1 MSAKRSIVFFDID
14 GTIFEMGKGT
24 PDSTRAAIRE
34 LKRRGHIPV
43 VCTGRPKSTLFP
55 EILDLGFSGII
66 GGAGTYVEY
75 EGQVLRSI
83 LLDRELQCRMV
94 RELTKRGCLVIL
106 EGPQYISY
114 RNREETSKCFR
125 VLERLEQEYPKRLKH
140 MDEETDQACKLTA
153 FFESE
158 EMIPEIEEELK
169 LSEHFYLARYER
181 MPFVEMMPKGI
192 HKADGIRVM
201 LKYLQIPLS
210 RTYAFGDGPND
221 LEMLQYVKY
230 GTAMGNAEAGVLAA
244 AKYRTEGIWEDGV
257 ARALKRYGLIDG
269 GGILG

>member
-1 MSAKRSIVFFDID
+1 MSAEKSIVFFDID

-34 LKRRGHIPV
+34 LKERGHIPV
-43 VCTGRPKSTLFP
+43 VCSGRPKSTLFP

-83 LLDRELQCRMV
+83 LLDRTLQCRMV
-94 RELTKRGCLVIL
+94 RELEKRGCLVIL

-114 RNREETSKCFR
+114 RDRDATIERFR
-125 VLERLEQEYPKRLKH
+125 VLERLEQEYPQRLKR
-140 MDEETDQACKLTA
+140 MEEETDQACKLTA
-153 FFESE
+153 FFESGE
-158 EMIPEIEEELK
+158 VIPEIEKELG
-169 LSEHFYLARYER
+169 LSEYFYLARYEQ

-201 LKYLQIPLS
+201 LEHLQIPIS
-210 RTYAFGDGPND
+210 CTYAFGDGPND
-221 LEMLQYVKY
+221 LEMLQYVQY
-230 GTAMGNAEAGVLAA
+230 GTAMGNAESGVLAA

-257 ARALKRYGLIDG
+257 ARALKRYGLI
-269 GGILG
+269 